1 MMGALTDFLLGI
13 GEGLLAVVT
22 FVIDFFTDIAYL
34 IKLTGEFV
42 LKVPTY
48 LSWLPTE
55 VLALVVSVFTIVVLY
70 KVLGREG

>member
-1 MMGALTDFLLGI
+1 MGALTDFLLGI

-22 FVIDFFTDIAYL
+22 FVIDFFKDVAYL

-48 LSWLPTE
+48 LSWLPAE

>member
-1 MMGALTDFLLGI
+1 MGALTDFLLGI

-22 FVIDFFTDIAYL
+22 FVIDFFKDIAYL
-34 IKLTGEFV
+34 VKLTGEFV

-48 LSWLPTE
+48 LSWLPAE
-55 VLALVVSVFTIVVLY
+55 VLALVVAIFTIVVLY

>member
-1 MMGALTDFLLGI
+1 MGALTDFLLGI

-22 FVIDFFTDIAYL
+22 FVIDFFKDIAYL
-34 IKLTGEFV
+34 VKLTGEFV

-48 LSWLPTE
+48 LSWLPAE
-55 VLALVVSVFTIVVLY
+55 VLALIISIFTIVVLY

>member
-1 MMGALTDFLLGI
+1 MGALTDFLLGI

-22 FVIDFFTDIAYL
+22 FVIDFFKDIAYL

-42 LKVPTY
+42 LKVPDY
-48 LSWLPTE
+48 LSWLPAE
-55 VLALVVSVFTIVVLY
+55 VLALIVSIFTIVVLY

>member
-1 MMGALTDFLLGI
+1 MGALTDFLLGI

-22 FVIDFFTDIAYL
+22 FVIDFFKDIAYL

-48 LSWLPTE
+48 LSWLPAE